1 MFRGKELF
9 LRNNFPSI
17 CVVAPSVT
25 IRTDFRNGWEKG
37 TSEVSL
43 LSLFCNCFILSL
55 EAVFLLF
62 FLDLFY
68 FTEIFSVIFY
78 FLLRIGIGFSNCIKI
93 FCFFRTRQIHRKWK
107 SGPKQKTFPQISS
120 TSFKFGKFENNLAL
134 IQIQQKQKTE
144 FRSNLLK
151 NVLCRNRFK
160 KSRLEQFPSKTGF
173 DW

>member
-1 MFRGKELF
+1 MHFHFRCSAARSSSFATTSQASASSRRQSQSE
-9 LRNNFPSI
+9 P
-17 CVVAPSVT
+17 
-25 IRTDFRNGWEKG
+25 
-37 TSEVSL
+37 TSETVERKAHRRLAFFPCFVTVS
-43 LSLFCNCFILSL
+43 
-55 EAVFLLF
+55 F
-62 FLDLFY
+62 FLYKQFY
-68 FTEIFSVIFY
+68 FSEIFSIIFY
-78 FLLRIGIGFSNCIKI
+78 FSLRIGIGFSNSIKI

-173 DW
+173 D